1 MPCISSCPECH
12 RDLTIPDAVD
22 AAHRLRCPLCQA
34 EFIAERALAD
44 AVAFPPTAI
53 KLDAGAQRVVSG
65 QDEEHESQ
73 LQQEVAAPT
82 GIANAGS
89 IEEPASREHSVR
101 VRAKTRPQASAF
113 GLLGQFAGMA
123 FGGVLGLAIG
133 YYVLL
138 WIGGPQA
145 DFLELRAKLPGWM
158 MPPDKGNRDD
168 DRRGPRRRGIAER
181 SLGDLLHE
189 SDETASNAVPEQVAA
204 AEVAPDVSDAVPA
217 SFEQES
223 GLPAQPSPVRAENP
237 SSNLQAATVV
247 PPATAGLE
255 SPATAQVG
263 PRGFSAYSMDD
274 LEAALA
280 KAGAALGCE
289 QCHATG
295 YLLRE
300 PPTGS
305 GDDRFAAP
313 EPRRVRCDRCGGKPM
328 PGLTSEAFDQLC
340 QLADA
345 VTFARLG
352 ADEAGRAR
360 LRQQIQA
367 ALLRVGEDRGK
378 TQIVGRLA
386 GSRLENSQRR
396 SNGIILAGTVQEL
409 GQSGPLYSIK
419 LVLFG
424 VPKSVVV
431 LSQQA
436 PEPPLAQHDRVLIL
450 GSIVDSPI
458 KNLAG
463 YSGSLN
469 QVVWGG
475 LPLKLLPTEP

>member
-34 EFIAERALAD
+34 EFIAQRALAD

-53 KLDAGAQRVVSG
+53 KLDAGAPRVASG

-73 LQQEVAAPT
+73 SQQEAAAAT
-82 GIANAGS
+82 GIANERS
-89 IEEPASREHSVR
+89 IEEPPSQEHSVR
-101 VRAKTRPQASAF
+101 VRPKSRSQASAF

-145 DFLELRAKLPGWM
+145 DFLELRDKLPSWM
-158 MPPDKGNRDD
+158 APPDKGNRDD
-168 DRRGPRRRGIAER
+168 ERRGRRRHGIAER

-189 SDETASNAVPEQVAA
+189 SDEPTSNAVPDQVAT
-204 AEVAPDVSDAVPA
+204 AEVAPAASDAVPA
-217 SFEQES
+217 SFEQAS
-223 GLPAQPSPVRAENP
+223 GLPAQPSAKTETP
-237 SSNLQAATVV
+237 SSTLQTAIDT
-247 PPATAGLE
+247 PPAMARLE
-255 SPATAQVG
+255 SAAAALVG

-300 PPTGS
+300 PLS
-305 GDDRFAAP
+305 GPADDRFAAP

-328 PGLTSEAFDQLC
+328 PGLTSEAFDRLC

-352 ADEAGRAR
+352 ADETARER

-409 GQSGPLYSIK
+409 GQAGPLYSIK

-436 PEPPLAQHDRVLIL
+436 PEPPLSQHDRVLIL

-469 QVVWGG
+469 QIGWGG

>member
-12 RDLTIPDAVD
+12 RDLTIPDAVE

-44 AVAFPPTAI
+44 AVAFPPAAI
-53 KLDAGAQRVVSG
+53 KLDAGTQRLASD

-73 LQQEVAAPT
+73 SQQEAAAAT
-82 GIANAGS
+82 GIADERS
-89 IEEPASREHSVR
+89 REEQASQEHSVR
-101 VRAKTRPQASAF
+101 VRSKPRPQASAF

-145 DFLELRAKLPGWM
+145 DFLELRDKLPGWM
-158 MPPDKGNRDD
+158 TPPNKGNRDD
-168 DRRGPRRRGIAER
+168 ERRGRRRHGIAER
-181 SLGDLLHE
+181 SLGDLLRE
-189 SDETASNAVPEQVAA
+189 SDGPPSSDVPEQDARAGVA
-204 AEVAPDVSDAVPA
+204 SDAVPA
-217 SFEQES
+217 SFEQAS
-223 GLPAQPSPVRAENP
+223 GLPAQPSPDRSEN
-237 SSNLQAATVV
+237 SNSTLQAATDV
-247 PPATAGLE
+247 PPATADLE
-255 SPATAQVG
+255 SAAAALVG

-300 PPTGS
+300 PPSGP
-305 GDDRFAAP
+305 GDDRFAAA

-352 ADEAGRAR
+352 ADETARER

-386 GSRLENSQRR
+386 GSQLENSQRH

-409 GQSGPLYSIK
+409 GQAGPLYSIK

-463 YSGSLN
+463 YSGNLN